1 MVIGVR
7 PASNFYMFIMFI
19 VFVGAAAAAAA
30 AAAAHVVVP
39 ASHLLHT
46 LIMQLLTVQ
55 YMQPGPKLL
64 LLNPAQ

>member
-19 VFVGAAAAAAA
+19 VFVGAAAA

>member
-1 MVIGVR
+1 VVIGVR

-19 VFVGAAAAAAA
+19 VFVGAAAAAA